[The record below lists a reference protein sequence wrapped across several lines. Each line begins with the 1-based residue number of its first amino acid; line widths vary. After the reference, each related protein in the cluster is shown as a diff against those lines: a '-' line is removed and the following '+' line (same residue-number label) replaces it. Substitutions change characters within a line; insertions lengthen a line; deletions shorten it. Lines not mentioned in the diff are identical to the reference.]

1 MLHTLLLLTGNSLL
15 TDASTDGLPPKARR
29 TAPEKRLLES
39 QALIIRNHTGDST
52 HDTTEKS
59 SAAS

>member
-1 MLHTLLLLTGNSLL
+1 LL